1 MMRELRFDDLWRRR
15 LPGVVEV
22 GLVAIDPIDGASVL
36 ALRTG
41 DDDRASLVRWAAG
54 DSSPVVLVG
63 PDDEAR
69 PTEADELEAQRLR
82 RSWDGVSSFRL
93 VGTAGL
99 AVSTGGRWSVV
110 DRTGRPVVG
119 YDLDGAVAV
128 ATCAGSDRVVAAS
141 GSEVWLAG
149 PGERQRLAIATDRT
163 IGLADYIAQEE
174 FDRHDGLWLS
184 PNGRSV
190 AWTVVDESKVPE
202 HLIVHHGPFPERVE
216 RHRYPF
222 VGAANAVVEIAI
234 ATLDGGGATIVDLP
248 IGDGYLVEALWLDD
262 ETFVAGILDR
272 AQHELTRWRVS
283 MGDGEATRID
293 REHHEPWVDVPGVL
307 IGADGVL
314 VTRSQRFD
322 GFWRVT
328 AITDEGARALAPALV
343 ATAIV
348 GVVGGSVV
356 AIGYV
361 DDPTRR
367 SLWRVPLD
375 GSSPDE
381 VLAGG
386 VFGVAAAGDR
396 AIVAVRSS
404 VERAPEL
411 LRIGADLEVLV
422 RSEPEV
428 VVPTPRLVE
437 ADFGDGVRRYAAVY
451 QGEGSTEGRPLVLA
465 VYGGPHVQLV
475 QDAWS
480 LTADLTCQWLAR
492 SGAVVVKL
500 DGRGSANRGR
510 AFEEPIAR
518 GFGTVE
524 LDDQLAAIDWAAAH
538 LGIDTTR
545 VGIFGWSYG
554 GYLTLLA
561 TSRHPSR
568 FRVGVAGA
576 PVVDFR
582 WYDTGYTER
591 YLGLVDDPRYEQA
604 SVLHGI
610 EGLAGPDAPK
620 VLVIHG
626 MVDENV
632 HVGHSLRLLERA
644 AHLGIDLRFL
654 PLLES
659 RHGPRRPDDLEAV
672 ARARVEFLSQ
682 HLGLAAS

>member
-1 MMRELRFDDLWRRR
+1 MTRELRFDDLWRRR
-15 LPGVVEV
+15 LPGVIDV
-22 GLVAIDPIDGASVL
+22 GLVAIDPIDGASVF

-41 DDDRASLVRWAAG
+41 DDDRASLVRWAHG
-54 DSSPVVLVG
+54 QSSATVLVG
-63 PDDEAR
+63 PDHEAE

-82 RSWDGVSSFRL
+82 RSWGGVSSFRL

-99 AVSTGGRWSVV
+99 VVSTGGRWSVV
-110 DRTGRPVVG
+110 DRTGQPVVG

-128 ATCAGSDRVVAAS
+128 ATCADSDRVVAAS

-149 PGERQRLAIATDRT
+149 PGERQRLAVARDRT
-163 IGLADYIAQEE
+163 LGLAEYIAQEE
-174 FDRHDGLWLS
+174 FFRYDGLWLS
-184 PNGRSV
+184 PHGRSV
-190 AWTVVDESKVPE
+190 AWTIVDESAVPE

-222 VGAANAVVEIAI
+222 VGAANAVVEVAI
-234 ATLDGGGATIVDLP
+234 ARVDGGEATIVDLP

-262 ETFVAGILDR
+262 ETFVAGVLDR
-272 AQHELTRWRVS
+272 AQHELTRWRVT
-283 MGDGEATRID
+283 MGDAATTRID
-293 REHHEPWVDVPGVL
+293 REHHEPWVDVPGELVA
-307 IGADGVL
+307 ADGVL

-328 AITDEGARALAPALV
+328 AITDDGARALAPTLV
-343 ATAIV
+343 ATSIV
-348 GVVGGSVV
+348 GVVDGAVL
-356 AIGYV
+356 ATGYV

-367 SLWRVPLD
+367 ALWRVPLD

-381 VLAGG
+381 LLVGG
-386 VFGVAAAGDR
+386 TFGAAAAGER
-396 AIVAVRSS
+396 AVVAVRSS

-411 LRIGADLEVLV
+411 VRIGPDLEVLA

-428 VVPTPRLVE
+428 ALPRPRIVE
-437 ADFGDGVRRYAAVY
+437 VEFGDDFRRFAAIY
-451 QGEGSTEGRPLVLA
+451 PGEGPTEGRPLVLA

-475 QDAWS
+475 QDAWT
-480 LTADLTCQWLAR
+480 LTADLTCQWLASR
-492 SGAVVVKL
+492 GAVVVKL

-510 AFEEPIAR
+510 AFEEPIAK

-524 LDDQLAAIDWAAAH
+524 LDDQLAAVDWAASH
-538 LGIDTTR
+538 LGIDTSR

-591 YLGLVDDPRYEQA
+591 YLGAADDPRYDHA
-604 SVLHGI
+604 SVLNGI
-610 EGLAGPDAPK
+610 EGLAGPDAPS

-644 AHLGIDLRFL
+644 AQLGIQVPFV

-659 RHGPRRPDDLEAV
+659 RHGPRRPEDLEVV
-672 ARARVEFLSQ
+672 ARERLEFLST
-682 HLGLAAS
+682 HLGLATR